1 MKPGSWVDTGRYRP
15 GFILEM
21 MPDPLHIMKLSYG
34 AVIDEDFRPYIANWR
49 PVRKR
54 KRIPSLKDVFSDGD
68 WIRHPYSGYGR
79 IL

>member
-1 MKPGSWVDTGRYRP
+1 MTVARVRRGLRA
-15 GFILEM
+15 
-21 MPDPLHIMKLSYG
+21 YG
-34 AVIDEDFRPYIANWR
+34 AVIDEDFRPHIANWR

-54 KRIPSLKDVFSDGD
+54 KRIPSLEDVFSDGD